1 MHLTT
6 PYIDMASLARGKS
19 RKFGERI
26 FKTSKATSIAS
37 LTDLRKE
44 LGYGHPGQDQ
54 DIAFKRAI
62 RHQIEQFKSTEGI
75 PGYRLTKWTDPS
87 HKRGLLEITRDFLD
101 TQGKGVEYWPDRC
114 HLDTSRPLRYHKD
127 SAKIHRLM
135 IKVFWRTAKEYKRH
149 KTSSVATAQ
158 LLSQP
163 TNTID
168 RPIKAQDNS
177 DGTDHRVL
185 HNTPDIRGQSA
196 DNPIYLDDMPPFVQG
211 LSETHAPFAGQPM
224 APFCDERFERNGPEN
239 SEHIRAMIGIPFDPT
254 IQNFAPPTQET
265 MATGLDDT
273 LDLLQQDEQRA
284 QNNGKRPAELNDDT
298 TPHPSSSQPQH
309 LPTKR
314 VRKRIARL
322 DSAPEEEVAVY
333 DETSSSSMQS
343 SQHSN
348 WSAPNQPTRGSP
360 FKGPLPRHGSR
371 SVGRK
376 TFEPERTPRVEAA
389 RRAEREAQAT
399 VSAIEE
405 CHATTTDT
413 GSADGVQEHTAD
425 ESQIQSTLPHAEPV
439 GDMALIQEPTPAQEA
454 TPVQESGAPGVD
466 FSQAASQ
473 NVSDSRRNPRLKLQ
487 SKALMASRIELRS
500 SISNCMSLEIWRPSS
515 SIFDMSLEELTAAL
529 VPNRKSGSLHLLFK
543 SLIPGRQR
551 GLPAPALR
559 NGDSDFRFFKLE
571 CLDIIIEEFERSR
584 SLPKAERPELAYS
597 IHISRALDFY

>member
-6 PYIDMASLARGKS
+6 PYSDMASLARGKP

-26 FKTSKATSIAS
+26 FKTSKATSISS

-163 TNTID
+163 TNSID

-211 LSETHAPFAGQPM
+211 VSETHAPFAGQPM
-224 APFCDERFERNGPEN
+224 APFCDERFESNGPEN
-239 SEHIRAMIGIPFDPT
+239 SEHIRAMIGIPFDPN

-298 TPHPSSSQPQH
+298 TPQPSSSQPQH

-314 VRKRIARL
+314 ARKRTARL
-322 DSAPEEEVAVY
+322 DSAPEEEVVVY

-348 WSAPNQPTRGSP
+348 WSAPNQPTRGSQ

-371 SVGRK
+371 SVGEK
-376 TFEPERTPRVEAA
+376 TFEPERPPRAEAA

-399 VSAIEE
+399 VSVIEE
-405 CHATTTDT
+405 CHATATDT

-425 ESQIQSTLPHAEPV
+425 ESRIQPTLPHPEPV
-439 GDMALIQEPTPAQEA
+439 GDMALIQEPTPAQET
-454 TPVQESGAPGVD
+454 TPVQESSAPGVD

-529 VPNRKSGSLHLLFK
+529 APNRESGSLHLLFK

-597 IHISRALDFY
+597 IHISRAPDFY

>member
-6 PYIDMASLARGKS
+6 PYIDMASLARGKP

-185 HNTPDIRGQSA
+185 HNTPDIRGQTA

-211 LSETHAPFAGQPM
+211 VSETHAPFAGQPM
-224 APFCDERFERNGPEN
+224 APFCDERFESNGPEN
-239 SEHIRAMIGIPFDPT
+239 SEHIRAMIGIPFDPN

-284 QNNGKRPAELNDDT
+284 QNNGKRPAELNDDN
-298 TPHPSSSQPQH
+298 TPQPSSSQPQH

-314 VRKRIARL
+314 ARKRIARL

-389 RRAEREAQAT
+389 RRAERDAQAT

-425 ESQIQSTLPHAEPV
+425 ESQIQPTLPHPEPV

-466 FSQAASQ
+466 LSQAASQ

-529 VPNRKSGSLHLLFK
+529 VPNREFGSLHLLFK